1 MLPIAI
7 QAYSLRDASSGDP
20 VSVLR
25 EVKAMGYDGIELAG
39 LYGFSFTEVK
49 MALQSIGIKAMSAH
63 VSYDEMIADPDKVL
77 GGYASLGCSWV
88 AIPHLPEHFRIG
100 AERYDEVIAGIKTLG
115 EAAKKHGMTLLYHN
129 HEFEFAKI
137 DGEYALDLLYKAV
150 PADLL
155 QTQLDTCWV
164 KVAGADP
171 AEYVRKYTGRAPVVH
186 LKDYCMEG
194 GSLGDGGTPMR
205 NSTFEFRHLGAGM
218 QDMPA
223 LVQASLDA
231 GAEWFVVEQDMPT
244 KGMTSIECA
253 RESLNYLRSL

>member
-7 QAYSLRDASSGDP
+7 QAYSLRDVSSKDP
-20 VSVLR
+20 ISVMR

-49 MALQSIGIKAMSAH
+49 MALKTVGIKAMSAH
-63 VSYDEMIADPDKVL
+63 VPYDEMIASPDKVL

-88 AIPHLPEHFRIG
+88 AIPFLPEQYRLG
-100 AERYDEVIAGIKTLG
+100 AEKYDEVIAGIKTIG

-129 HEFEFAKI
+129 HEFEFAEK

-155 QTQLDTCWV
+155 QTQLDTCWI
-164 KVAGADP
+164 KVAGVDP
-171 AEYVRKYTGRAPVVH
+171 TDYVRKYTGRAPVVH
-186 LKDYCMEG
+186 LKDYYMEG
-194 GSLGDGGTPMR
+194 DSLGDGAPNR
-205 NSTFEFRHLGAGM
+205 NVSFEFRHLGAGM
-218 QDMPA
+218 QDIPA
-223 LVQASLDA
+223 LVQASMDA

-244 KGMTSIECA
+244 KGMDPLECA
-253 RESLNYLRSL
+253 RESINYLRRL